1 MVEPNEVTYLAKT
14 EWTIQTED
22 KIFLPSRIVLVI
34 WNKGNLD
41 EYVVWT
47 EVKKEDGTTYF
58 CHGAYGLHIEDVLPS
73 LKRKMSDMYSDFR
86 VYSKIWISD
95 DKRVQEHIETIHNNL
110 NVVKAVLRNNPR

>member
-41 EYVVWT
+41 EYVTSVMGLMGFILRT
-47 EVKKEDGTTYF
+47 FFLLSNVK
-58 CHGAYGLHIEDVLPS
+58 
-73 LKRKMSDMYSDFR
+73 
-86 VYSKIWISD
+86 
-95 DKRVQEHIETIHNNL
+95 
-110 NVVKAVLRNNPR
+110 

>member
-41 EYVVWT
+41 EYVRSKRRMEQPTSVMGLMGFILRT
-47 EVKKEDGTTYF
+47 FFLLSNVK
-58 CHGAYGLHIEDVLPS
+58 
-73 LKRKMSDMYSDFR
+73 
-86 VYSKIWISD
+86 
-95 DKRVQEHIETIHNNL
+95 
-110 NVVKAVLRNNPR
+110 